1 MDLSEF
7 IIWKFQTIDGVAE
20 HWNASDVF
28 LSKYRNPNGD
38 AYDLAY
44 NHKSRMCSLLQDGKV
59 VASFSFDKCRDELEK
74 RGLWFERLHDRHKC
88 SYKPNDMNI

>member
-7 IIWKFQTIDGVAE
+7 VIWKFRTVDGVAE
-20 HWNASDVF
+20 HWNASEVF
-28 LSKYRNPNGD
+28 LSKYRNNNGD

-44 NHKSRMCSLLQDGKV
+44 NHRTRTCSLLQDGKV
-59 VASFSFDKCRDELEK
+59 VATFSFDDCQKELER

-88 SYKPNDMNI
+88 SYKPKEEI